1 MGKQPPNMTID
12 PPIRRAVVIG
22 AGTMGAQLA
31 AHLANA
37 GVHTTLLD
45 IVPPELTKAEE
56 RAGLTKQ
63 DAAVRNRLARE
74 GLEAAKKISP
84 AAFFSGD
91 KAAWI
96 AIGNLEDDLDQVA
109 GADWVIEAIVENL
122 KIKRGLMERIDALR
136 AENTIVS
143 TNTSGIPVN
152 QIAEGR
158 SGSFRRHFLGTHF
171 FNPPRYLKLLE
182 VIPAEDTDPEIV
194 GRIRRFAEGRLG
206 KGAVICKDTP
216 NFIGNRLGSV
226 GGAFVLDYAL
236 EHGYSVEEVDALT
249 GPLIGRPKT
258 ASFRLLDLVGLDVAN
273 HVRHNLAE
281 ALPDDEAAPYLTSER
296 AAKVTE
302 AMIERGWLG
311 NKAEAGFYKKVVE
324 DGAKEFWPLNLKT
337 LEHEPPQKVR
347 FDSVGKAK
355 DLPTVAERVGAML
368 DADDRGA
375 QFVRALTFHSLA
387 YASKRVPEIA
397 DSPLPIDRAVRWGF
411 MHDVGPFELWD
422 SLGVAETAAA
432 MKEAGQAPAEWVDQM
447 LAAGV
452 DTFYRYQGPEIIAVY
467 HPADQEYKP
476 LPEDP
481 RRISLPALKA
491 DDRTIAENDG
501 ASLIDLGDG
510 VACLEFHTKGN
521 TLDEDVFRLMGQ
533 ALERVETDFLGLV
546 IASDADNFSLGAN
559 LFTVAVAAQNS
570 LWDQLDEAVRTF
582 QELNMKVRNS
592 PRPVVV
598 APAGMTLGGGAE
610 MTMHAARA
618 VAAAESYIGLVEV
631 GAGVVPAGGGC
642 KEMLRRVVN
651 PVESMEGG
659 DALPPM
665 QKLFETVGQAKVS
678 RSAAQARDYGF
689 LSDCDRLVMNRD
701 HVIAEAKRE
710 VLHLAPNYQP
720 PDPEKIYAGGRDLH
734 AALKMAIFTYKEGGY
749 ISEYDAVVGGKLAE
763 VLTGGNLSQPTWV
776 DPWYILDL
784 EREAFLSL
792 AGEEKTQARMWSL
805 LQTGKPLRN

>member
-1 MGKQPPNMTID
+1 MGKQPSDLTID

-37 GVHTTLLD
+37 GVHTALLD
-45 IVPPELTKAEE
+45 IVPPELSQAEE
-56 RAGLTKQ
+56 AAGLTKQ
-63 DAAVRNRLARE
+63 DAVVRNRLARE
-74 GLEAAKKISP
+74 GLDAAKRISP
-84 AAFFSGD
+84 AAFFTKST
-91 KAAWI
+91 ASWI
-96 AIGNLEDDLDQVA
+96 TIGNLDDDLEQVA
-109 GADWVIEAIVENL
+109 EADWVVEAIVENL
-122 KIKRGLMERIDALR
+122 AIKRGLMERIDALR
-136 AENTIVS
+136 GEHTIVS

-152 QIAEGR
+152 QICEGR
-158 SGSFRRHFLGTHF
+158 STGFRRHFLGTHF

-182 VIPAEDTDPEIV
+182 VIPAEDTDPGVV

-206 KGAVICKDTP
+206 KGVVICKDTP

-226 GGAFVLDYAL
+226 SGAFVLDYAL

-258 ASFRLLDLVGLDVAN
+258 ASFRLLDLVGLDVAD
-273 HVRHNLAE
+273 HVREHLAK
-281 ALPDDEAAPYLTSER
+281 ALPDDEAAPYLGSER
-296 AAKVTE
+296 AARLTD

-311 NKAEAGFYKKVVE
+311 NKAEAGFYKKVVN
-324 DGAKEFWPLNLKT
+324 DGSKEFWPLNLET
-337 LEHEPPQKVR
+337 LEHEPPRKVR
-347 FDSVGKAK
+347 IDSIGKAK

-368 DADDRGA
+368 DADDRA
-375 QFVRALTFHSLA
+375 ADFVRALTFHSLA
-387 YASKRVPEIA
+387 YASKRIPEIA
-397 DSPLPIDRAVRWGF
+397 DSPLPIDRAICWGF
-411 MHDVGPFELWD
+411 MHEVGPFELWD
-422 SLGVAETAAA
+422 GLGVAETVVA
-432 MKEAGQAPAEWVDQM
+432 MKEAGQPPAAWVDQM
-447 LAAGV
+447 LASGI
-452 DTFYRYQGPEIIAVY
+452 DTFYQYQGPQVIAVY
-467 HPADQEYKP
+467 HPADEKYKP
-476 LPEDP
+476 LPVDP
-481 RRISLPALKA
+481 YRVSLPALKA
-491 DDRTIAENDG
+491 EGKTIVENDG

-521 TLDEDVFRLMGQ
+521 TLDDDIFRLMGE
-533 ALERVETDFLGLV
+533 ALERVESDFLGLV

-559 LFTVAVAAQNS
+559 LFTVAVAAQNG
-570 LWDQLDEAVRTF
+570 LWDQLDEAIRIF
-582 QELNMKVRNS
+582 QELNMKVRHA

-651 PVESMEGG
+651 PVVSMEGG

-678 RSAAQARDYGF
+678 RSAEQARQYGF
-689 LSDCDRLVMNRD
+689 LSDCDRVVMNRD

-710 VLHLAPNYQP
+710 VLHLAPNYRP
-720 PDPEKIYAGGRDLH
+720 PDPEPIYAGGRDLH
-734 AALKMAIFTYKEGGY
+734 AALKMAIFTYREGSY

-763 VLTGGNLSQPTWV
+763 VLTGGDLSRPTWV